1 MTTSSVS
8 IVYKM
13 CSNKIRLQGADHDFK
28 KEYQLAMALVSMDLY
43 FILFRIPSVLYISLS
58 NDANG
63 AIIYNYLFSV
73 FLIIGSVPN
82 VFFFIIFLATNK
94 IYRVVFKA
102 NLKTIFDSTL
112 SFFRSLRFFK
122 SNRVGNQ
129 IT

>member
-1 MTTSSVS
+1 
-8 IVYKM
+8 
-13 CSNKIRLQGADHDFK
+13 
-28 KEYQLAMALVSMDLY
+28 MALVSMDQY
-43 FILFRIPSVLYISLS
+43 FIIFRLPSDLDISLS

-94 IYRVVFKA
+94 IYRVLFKA